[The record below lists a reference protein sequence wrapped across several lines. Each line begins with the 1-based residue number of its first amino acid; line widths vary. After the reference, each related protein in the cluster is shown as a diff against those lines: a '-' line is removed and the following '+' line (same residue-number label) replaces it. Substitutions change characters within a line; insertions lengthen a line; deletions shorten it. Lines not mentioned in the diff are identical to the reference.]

1 MSAGR
6 HGPSIAMF
14 TLTAGLL
21 LVADL
26 VGKQQAFE
34 HVADVPVDLMRPQE
48 DALAEGLPGPHGR
61 LTIPSDRP
69 DLIPQA
75 PDGRPLVPQ
84 VLNLRLTTNTGA
96 VFGLGKG
103 GQWIFAAVS
112 LLAVVVIARL
122 FWRSPPQ
129 AWLFHLCLGM
139 ILAGAL
145 GNMYD
150 RMRFG
155 AVRDFL
161 YLFPGTNLPFSLR
174 WPSGD
179 TRLYPWIFNIADAAL
194 VIGVI
199 LLLVIMWRGEPQ
211 RHPTQAAAPPPPG
224 DETAPG

>member
-1 MSAGR
+1 MNAGR

-14 TLTAGLL
+14 CLTAGLL
-21 LVADL
+21 LAADL
-26 VGKQQAFE
+26 VGKNMAFE
-34 HVADVPVDLMRPQE
+34 SVGDRPVDLARDHEEMATPP
-48 DALAEGLPGPHGR
+48 LPGPQGR
-61 LTIPSDRP
+61 LAIPADRP

-75 PDGRPLVPQ
+75 ADGKPVVPH

-103 GQWIFAAVS
+103 GQWIFATVS
-112 LLAVVVIARL
+112 LLAVVVIVRL
-122 FWRSPPQ
+122 FWRSQ
-129 AWLFHLCLGM
+129 SRAWMFHLCLAM

-161 YLFPGTNLPFSLR
+161 YLFPGTDLPLGWH

-179 TRLYPWIFNIADAAL
+179 SRLYPWIFNIADAAL
-194 VIGVI
+194 VVGV
-199 LLLVIMWRGEPQ
+199 LLLMLIMWRGEPLRQ
-211 RHPTQAAAPPPPG
+211 RRTSEPPPPSE
-224 DETAPG
+224 ETAPH